1 MEPIQNYKLRKLIYH
16 IMFDFFED
24 NYLEDPKSFDLMI
37 MKSLRNVVEYN
48 TQENNLSESVK
59 DNIRKFLLQAR
70 EYKDEY
76 RKERINIINEIIG
89 LLNTQEKDDSLI
101 FYRMQLYDRTKVFRY
116 LFQASKE
123 EIIKEIDN
131 VHDSICY
138 DLFVLVS
145 HSTDVSDEEF
155 VKEYLPELKASDL
168 YYESLNMIL
177 RENPIVFKDQL
188 FYNRMMCVLEYN
200 NIIHQE
206 LINYNEKLI
215 KKIDKKIKRI
225 KQMP

>member
-1 MEPIQNYKLRKLIYH
+1 MEPIHKYKTRKLVYNLIFNFH
-16 IMFDFFED
+16 ED
-24 NYLEDPKSFDLMI
+24 NHLEDPEIFDLII
-37 MKSLRNVVEYN
+37 MESLKNVVEDN
-48 TQENNLSESVK
+48 TRENNFSESVK
-59 DNIRKFLLQAR
+59 DNIKKFLMQAR
-70 EYKDEY
+70 EYKDNH

-101 FYRMQLYDRTKVFRY
+101 FYRMQLYDRTKIFGY
-116 LFQASKE
+116 LFQAPKE

-138 DLFVLVS
+138 DLAVLVS

-155 VKEYLPELKASDL
+155 AKEYLPELKASDL

>member
-1 MEPIQNYKLRKLIYH
+1 MEPINKYKMRKLVYNIIFNFY
-16 IMFDFFED
+16 EK
-24 NYLEDPKSFDLMI
+24 NYNDEPELFDLI
-37 MKSLRNVVEYN
+37 IIESLKNIVEYN
-48 TQENNLSESVK
+48 TKENNLSESVK
-59 DNIRKFLLQAR
+59 DNIRSFLLQAR
-70 EYKDEY
+70 EYEDEH

-101 FYRMQLYDRTKVFRY
+101 FYRMQLYDRTKDFKF
-116 LFQASKE
+116 LFQAPKS

-155 VKEYLPELKASDL
+155 IKEYLPELKASDL
-168 YYESLNMIL
+168 YYESLNIIL

-188 FYNRMMCVLEYN
+188 FYNRMMCVFEYK
-200 NIIHQE
+200 NITYQE
-206 LINYNEKLI
+206 LVKYNEKLV
-215 KKIDKKIKRI
+215 KKIERKIKRI
-225 KQMP
+225 RQLP